1 MANRGNARG
10 RTDEAVPYAL
20 EIRGHTRGE
29 ADGEAGGHASGEV
42 REEGDRGAGGHVR
55 GEGGGRVPR
64 ALVVAQFVNAVGDG
78 AFYVSSA
85 LYFTRIVGLSAP
97 QIGAGLA
104 VAWAVGS
111 VAGVPLGHL
120 ADRRGPR
127 GTAVL
132 LALATA
138 ASVASFL
145 VLRSFVPFLCA
156 AVAYATAQSGL
167 AAARQA
173 LLAGLVGPAAR
184 TRALARLQ
192 AVLNGGLAV
201 GAALGG
207 LALHAGTRSAYLAVF
222 ALDAA
227 AFLVCA
233 LVLGRLPAVAPAP
246 GPSGGG
252 PGLAV
257 LRDRPYALLALLNAL
272 MLLRMPLLS
281 LALPL
286 WIVERTA
293 APGWTVSALF
303 VLNTVVVTLFQV
315 RAARSVTDL
324 ATAARAVRWSGAVM
338 CAACAVFAFSGAS
351 EAGRGAGAGVAVAV
365 LVLGA
370 VLQVLA
376 EMRHSAGSWQIGFA
390 LAPADR
396 IGQYQGFYGSGVP
409 VARTLGPLLVTTLLL
424 GRGVPGWLFLGGV
437 FLVAGAATG
446 PAVRWADTAR

>member
-1 MANRGNARG
+1 MRG
-10 RTDEAVPYAL
+10 D
-20 EIRGHTRGE
+20 
-29 ADGEAGGHASGEV
+29 
-42 REEGDRGAGGHVR
+42 GGHVR
-55 GEGGGRVPR
+55 GDGGHARVEGACGRGGKAGGRGGGTGGGAPR

-138 ASVASFL
+138 AAVASFL
-145 VLRSFVPFLCA
+145 VVRSFVPFLCA
-156 AVAYATAQSGL
+156 AVVYAAAQSGL

-184 TRALARLQ
+184 TRVLARLQ

-207 LALHAGTRSAYLAVF
+207 LALHAGTRTAYLSVF
-222 ALDAA
+222 ALDAV
-227 AFLVCA
+227 AFLACA
-233 LVLGRLPAVAPAP
+233 LVLGRLPAVAAAP
-246 GPSGGG
+246 GPAGGG

-286 WIVERTA
+286 WIVGRTA

-303 VLNTVVVTLFQV
+303 VLNTGVVMLFQV

-338 CAACAVFAFSGAS
+338 CAACAVFALSGLGLGS
-351 EAGRGAGAGVAVAV
+351 GLGFGAGAGVAVAV

-376 EMRHSAGSWQIGFA
+376 EMRHSAGAWQIGFA

-409 VARTLGPLLVTTLLL
+409 VARTLGPLLVTTLLI
-424 GRGVPGWLFLGGV
+424 GWGVPGWLLLGGV
-437 FLVAGAATG
+437 FLVAGAVTG
-446 PAVRWADTAR
+446 PAVRWAEGAR